1 VQQRNKFRSQVR
13 AILSQNRCQ
22 LGSDCG
28 ATGTVCSSPDASF
41 ALLRPNV
48 RRGMNDLGCR
58 QMSE

>member
-1 VQQRNKFRSQVR
+1 MQQRNKFRSQVR

-48 RRGMNDLGCR
+48 RRGVVTPGER
-58 QMSE
+58 RGR